1 MNPAN
6 RKLTK
11 GKILFIRIISYF
23 KKLQFIRNILDLII
37 VFTSS
42 IDMKCEEDNAKTVKQ
57 L

>member
-11 GKILFIRIISYF
+11 GKTLFIRIISFF